1 MSPPLMQDVLC
12 TILLELPL
20 KDVVRSSVLS
30 SKWRFVHKIN
40 PKFRFDGKTM
50 CSANSKYGS
59 EQYTQEFIRNV
70 NTVLQ
75 QHKGDFVGHFEVR
88 FDLSRELAIHLDN
101 WVGFVV
107 SSNVQNLAFDLVPA
121 EFRGHNDRYLL
132 PSKLLDSASTSCLQN
147 VQLGFVSFKLPS
159 QFSGFPNLRKLDLQF
174 IDVTAKD
181 LEDML
186 SSCSCIAW
194 LSIVRRHLDDELK
207 VDLPLPSLLY
217 LSVAHCRVT
226 GVKFNAMK
234 LKSFNCRGSRY
245 PIDLTQ
251 SLELKDA
258 HLYFFDSVTLEYTLS
273 TLPTVL
279 PSVEYLY
286 LRATAT
292 LKTHT
297 LLENTCRFSQL
308 KYLQLELYMVYED
321 ADNIL
326 SLASILRAAP
336 LLENFEL
343 HLAQANLS
351 FCCTLWKMPLCWR
364 F

>member
-1 MSPPLMQDVLC
+1 MEDNLCRRIKTRSSLDNSVFKKSRPKLQILDLPEDVLC
-12 TILLELPL
+12 TILSELPL

-186 SSCSCIAW
+186 SSCSSIAW
-194 LSIVRRHLDDELK
+194 LSIVSCHLDDELK
-207 VDLPLPSLLY
+207 VDLTIS
-217 LSVAHCRVT
+217 HCL
-226 GVKFNAMK
+226 A
-234 LKSFNCRGSRY
+234 SY
-245 PIDLTQ
+245 
-251 SLELKDA
+251 
-258 HLYFFDSVTLEYTLS
+258 
-273 TLPTVL
+273 
-279 PSVEYLY
+279 
-286 LRATAT
+286 
-292 LKTHT
+292 
-297 LLENTCRFSQL
+297 TCR
-308 KYLQLELYMVYED
+308 
-321 ADNIL
+321 
-326 SLASILRAAP
+326 
-336 LLENFEL
+336 L
-343 HLAQANLS
+343 HTAG
-351 FCCTLWKMPLCWR
+351 
-364 F
+364 